1 MSKILVVEDDSTTR
15 LFLKRDLQLEGYQVV
30 VAKDGAEGL
39 LQAQQLQPNLIICDW
54 VMPLMDGVEVCRQ
67 VKADPQL
74 ATTFFILLTSREAI
88 ADRVAGLDAGAD
100 EFLSKPIDPKELQ
113 ARVRAGL
120 RQYQLTQELSQA
132 NQQLNL
138 AMQELQQTQTRLI
151 QSEKMSSLGQM
162 VAGMAHEINNP
173 VTFIYGNLSHASIY
187 IQNLL
192 DLVSL
197 YQKHYPNPDAEI
209 KQQSTIIDLDFLVQD
224 LPNLLSSMK
233 TGAQRIYQI
242 VQDLRNFSRLDEAE
256 MKLANLHEGIDN
268 TLNLLKHRLHA
279 NGNGSI
285 IQVIKEYGNLPLVE
299 CYPKQLNQVFLNIL
313 TNAIDFLEEETEPL
327 VVGSKPESS
336 PLPTSYYPLPTI
348 RIQTEVLD
356 NNIQIKI
363 ADNGPGM
370 TAEVHQKLF
379 DPFFTTKPVGKG
391 TGMGLSISYQI
402 VVQRHGGQ
410 LRCISKPGQGA
421 EFIIEI
427 PLQQIKN
434 SYPI

>member
-15 LFLKRDLQLEGYQVV
+15 LFLKRDLQLEGYQVA

-67 VKADPQL
+67 VKANPQL

-132 NQQLNL
+132 NQQLGL

-209 KQQSTIIDLDFLVQD
+209 KQQATIIDLDFLAQD

-256 MKLANLHEGIDN
+256 IKLADLHEGIDN
-268 TLNLLKHRLHA
+268 TLSFLKHRLHS
-279 NGNGSI
+279 NGKGSS
-285 IQVIKEYGNLPLVE
+285 IQIIKEYGNIPLVE

-313 TNAIDFLEEETEPL
+313 TNAIDFLEEETEP
-327 VVGSKPESS
+327 SAISSSQESA
-336 PLPTSYYPLPTI
+336 PLPTSYSPLPTI
-348 RIQTEVLD
+348 RIHTEVVD

-370 TAEVHQKLF
+370 TAEVNQKLF

-427 PLQQIKN
+427 PQQQIKN
-434 SYPI
+434 